1 MTTRCTQV
9 NALRSPAAS
18 STTLPALYGRTVVFL
33 HPFLDWPG
41 PIAFAHRGG
50 ASDNPENT
58 MPAFQHAVDL
68 GYTYL
73 ETDVHATSDGV
84 LVAFH
89 DADLARTCGRPGTID
104 SLPWREVSAARVAGR
119 EPIPL
124 FEDLLGSFPEA
135 RVNIDCKA
143 DTALAPLIAAL
154 ERLDC
159 LDRVCLGS
167 FSDRRLRRLRA
178 RFGARLCSSL
188 GPIQIAALRSR
199 ARVPAGGQIAQV
211 PVNVGRLRV
220 TTPAT
225 VAPAHALGYQV
236 HVWTIDDPSEM
247 RRLLDLGVDGI
258 MTDRPQ
264 VLKDVLLDRG
274 AWH

>member
-1 MTTRCTQV
+1 M
-9 NALRSPAAS
+9 AAI
-18 STTLPALYGRTVVFL
+18 
-33 HPFLDWPG
+33 HPFLEWDG

-58 MPAFQHAVDL
+58 MPAFQHAIDL

-89 DADLARTCGRPGTID
+89 DADLSRTCGRPGTIS

-143 DTALAPLIAAL
+143 NSALPSLIDSL
-154 ERLDC
+154 KRLDC

-167 FSDRRLRRLRA
+167 FSDRRLRRLR
-178 RFGARLCSSL
+178 REFGSRLCSSF
-188 GPIQIAALRSR
+188 GPAQTISLRSG
-199 ARVPAGGQIAQV
+199 APVPFGGQVAQV

-220 TTPAT
+220 VTPAT
-225 VAPAHALGYQV
+225 VARAHRRGYQV
-236 HVWTIDDPSEM
+236 HVWTIDDPDEM
-247 RRLLDLGVDGI
+247 TSLLDMGVDGI

-264 VLKDVLLDRG
+264 VLKDVLTARG
-274 AWH
+274 QWH

>member
-1 MTTRCTQV
+1 VTGISER
-9 NALRSPAAS
+9 AGWRHP
-18 STTLPALYGRTVVFL
+18 

-73 ETDVHATSDGV
+73 ETDVHATKDGK

-89 DADLARTCGRPGTID
+89 DPDLSRTCGRPGKINE
-104 SLPWREVSAARVAGR
+104 LPWSEVSTARVDGR

-124 FEDLLGSFPEA
+124 FEDLMATFPDA

-143 DTALAPLIAAL
+143 NSALRPLIDSL
-154 ERLDC
+154 RRLDC
-159 LDRVCLGS
+159 LDRVCIGG
-167 FSDRRLRRLRA
+167 FDDIRLARA
-178 RFGARLCSSL
+178 RRAFGDRLCTSF
-188 GPIQIAALRSR
+188 GPMQVLMLRTR
-199 ARVPAGGQIAQV
+199 PPVPFGGNVAQV
-211 PVNVGRLRV
+211 PVAFGRLRIV
-220 TTPAT
+220 TATT
-225 VAPAHALGYQV
+225 VARAHSRGYPV
-236 HVWTIDDPSEM
+236 HVWTIDDAAEM
-247 RRLLDLGVDGI
+247 TRLLDLGVDGI

-264 VLKDVLLDRG
+264 VLKDVLIARG
-274 AWH
+274 EWVG

>member
-1 MTTRCTQV
+1 M
-9 NALRSPAAS
+9 
-18 STTLPALYGRTVVFL
+18 

-41 PIAFAHRGG
+41 PIPFAHRGG

-89 DADLARTCGRPGTID
+89 DDSLERTTDRAGRIVD
-104 SLPWREVSAARVAGR
+104 LPWREVGAARVDGR

-124 FEDLLGSFPEA
+124 FEDLMEHFPDA

-143 DTALAPLIAAL
+143 DSGVDALIASL
-154 ERLDC
+154 RRLDC
-159 LDRVCLGS
+159 LDRVLVGG
-167 FSDRRLRRLRA
+167 FSDARLRRFR
-178 RFGARLCSSL
+178 REFGDALCTSF
-188 GPIQIAALRSR
+188 GPQQVAALRLGG
-199 ARVPAGGQIAQV
+199 RVPWGGQAAQV
-211 PVNVGRLRV
+211 PVRHGRLTIVNDRFVSRAHRV
-220 TTPAT
+220 G
-225 VAPAHALGYQV
+225 VVV
-236 HVWTIDDPSEM
+236 HVWTIDDPDEM
-247 RRLLDLGVDGI
+247 RRLLDLGVDGL

-264 VLKDVLLDRG
+264 ILKDVLIERD
-274 AWH
+274 AWHV

>member
-1 MTTRCTQV
+1 M
-9 NALRSPAAS
+9 
-18 STTLPALYGRTVVFL
+18 VV

-41 PIAFAHRGG
+41 PLPFAHRGG

-68 GYTYL
+68 GYKYL

-89 DADLARTCGRPGTID
+89 DPDLSRTCDRAGTINQLTW
-104 SLPWREVSAARVAGR
+104 SEVSQARVDGR

-124 FEDLLGSFPEA
+124 FEDLMEQFPDT

-143 DTALAPLIAAL
+143 DSAVDGLIASL
-154 ERLDC
+154 KRLDC
-159 LDRVCLGS
+159 LDRVLIGS

-178 RFGARLCSSL
+178 EFGDALCSSY
-188 GPIQIAALRSR
+188 GPAQIVSLKYAGR
-199 ARVPAGGQIAQV
+199 APWGGQVAQV
-211 PVNVGRLRV
+211 PVKQGPITVV
-220 TTPAT
+220 TERSIRN
-225 VAPAHALGYQV
+225 AHRRGVQI
-236 HVWTIDDPSEM
+236 HVWTIDEPDEM
-247 RRLLDLGVDGI
+247 NRLLDLGVDGL

-264 VLKDVLLDRG
+264 VLKDVLIARNE
-274 AWH
+274 WHQ

>member
-1 MTTRCTQV
+1 M
-9 NALRSPAAS
+9 PA
-18 STTLPALYGRTVVFL
+18 T
-33 HPFLDWPG
+33 HPFLEWDG

-58 MPAFQHAVDL
+58 MPAFQHAIDL

-89 DADLARTCGRPGTID
+89 DADLSRTCGRPGTIN

-124 FEDLLGSFPEA
+124 FEDLIGSFPEA

-143 DTALAPLIAAL
+143 NSALPSLIASL
-154 ERLDC
+154 KRLDC

-167 FSDRRLRRLRA
+167 FSDRRLRRLRSE
-178 RFGARLCSSL
+178 FGSRLCSSF
-188 GPIQIAALRSR
+188 GPAQTLSLRTG
-199 ARVPAGGQIAQV
+199 ARVPFGGQVAQV
-211 PVNVGRLRV
+211 PVQVGRLRIV
-220 TTPAT
+220 TPAT
-225 VAPAHALGYQV
+225 VARAHRRGYQV
-236 HVWTIDDPSEM
+236 HVWTIDDPDEM
-247 RRLLDLGVDGI
+247 TRLLDLGVDGI
-258 MTDRPQ
+258 MTDRPL
-264 VLKDVLLDRG
+264 VLKDVLTARG
-274 AWH
+274 QWR